1 MRPNA
6 DASEKRTCFGTVQ
19 LGLIQVADAA
29 VVDCGVWCMVPT
41 QHHKEQNIA
50 NGRYKTTV

>member
-41 QHHKEQNIA
+41 QHHKEQNTA
-50 NGRYKTTV
+50 AKWAL